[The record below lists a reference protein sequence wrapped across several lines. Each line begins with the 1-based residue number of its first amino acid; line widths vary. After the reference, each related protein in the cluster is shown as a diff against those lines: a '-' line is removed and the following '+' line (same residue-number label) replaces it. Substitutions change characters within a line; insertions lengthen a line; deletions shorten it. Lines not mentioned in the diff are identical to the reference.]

1 MGSGASTS
9 ISPSTSRHDS
19 IVDRP
24 KIKLKSSPKRNSNSQ
39 TNALK
44 MMRRPSVFD
53 EVGGTEDDEDVN
65 PMHAQNFD
73 GDDMEPVTKDIL
85 VHAVEAFLIVNGT
98 DLRDNVI
105 EIVIKTMSPMLLQ
118 RGEAVITQ
126 GEIGTSVYIVE
137 SGNLQVT
144 VNNERI
150 RKLGPGVLFG
160 ELALLFDARRSAT
173 VTCLDT
179 CKLWSLSRTAFKII
193 QRNATNLAIMQR
205 TRRFRAV
212 PELACISSTSL
223 TKLMATLTPMS
234 YKSGDALYAAGK
246 CTTKVMLI
254 EEGSVTI
261 TVPLGMQHLPL
272 PEIDRMIGVIR
283 PVSVVHQNSRRHLS
297 AAQILQNE
305 ESNRVV
311 EIGEGENA
319 PLILSFQITEGCVIG
334 MGILLGTYF
343 VALLVVR
350 TWLLC
355 RSILNEQKKR
365 P

>member
-19 IVDRP
+19 IADGP
-24 KIKLKSSPKRNSNSQ
+24 KIKLKSSPNRRNPGQSY
-39 TNALK
+39 TEK

-53 EVGGTEDDEDVN
+53 ELARTEDDDYVS
-65 PMHAQNFD
+65 PTHIQGFD
-73 GDDMEPVTKDIL
+73 GDDMEPETKDIL
-85 VHAVEAFLIVNGT
+85 IRAVEAFLIVNGT

-105 EIVIKTMSPMLLQ
+105 ELVLKTMSSMVLHSGQ
-118 RGEAVITQ
+118 SVITQ
-126 GEIGTSVYIVE
+126 GEVGTSVYIVE
-137 SGNLQVT
+137 SGNLQVI

-150 RKLGPGVLFG
+150 RKLGPGILFG

-179 CKLWSLSRTAFKII
+179 CKLWTLSRTAFKII

-246 CTTKVMLI
+246 CTTKIMLI
-254 EEGSVTI
+254 EEGSVNI
-261 TVPLGMQHLPL
+261 MIPSNLQHLSPT
-272 PEIDRMIGVIR
+272 EIDRVVGIIR
-283 PVSVVHQNSRRHLS
+283 PVSVVHQNSQRNLS
-297 AAQILQNE
+297 PAEILKIE
-305 ESNRVV
+305 ESKREAKEVV
-311 EIGEGENA
+311 ESTTLTVSIG
-319 PLILSFQITEGCVIG
+319 ITEGCVIG
-334 MGILLGTYF
+334 MGILLGMY
-343 VALLVVR
+343 L
-350 TWLLC
+350 
-355 RSILNEQKKR
+355 
-365 P
+365 